1 MQKHCI
7 GNLFF
12 SFFKIFLLLHSFC
25 TPIKDFCPIYNT
37 MALLQ
42 ISNNMEFKEETAY
55 LESAYRIGNS
65 PYIEILQTTATAR
78 ISHRR
83 TKDARTYTRHT
94 PGSHEPRTLSLWI
107 SRRDTP
113 SSHTFK
119 TSIAPASLSYGR
131 FKSKRTTTAH
141 ERSAL

>member
-1 MQKHCI
+1 MFYRCNTIILPQHNSLRNI
-7 GNLFF
+7 RLVVF
-12 SFFKIFLLLHSFC
+12 SSQVVPGISIPAIIVIQAL
-25 TPIKDFCPIYNT
+25 YNCR
-37 MALLQ
+37 
-42 ISNNMEFKEETAY
+42 I
-55 LESAYRIGNS
+55 SAYRIGNS